1 MESPSILPVSD
12 GSGRVLGVR
21 STGEGSPVL
30 LVNGYSGT
38 SSDWDPT
45 FLATLGT
52 SRAVVAPDHQGMGA
66 STPGDLS
73 TVSID
78 SMADDLV
85 VVLDSLGFD
94 QVPVVGW
101 SMGGM
106 VAQSLAVRHPD
117 RVSALVLLGT
127 DGGGPDAF
135 VADPGVW
142 ARLIDHSGSPR
153 QQATRMLS
161 LLFPP
166 QVAVEIDRQFGEL
179 VAEARAALSTDVLTA
194 QERSID
200 AWHAKVPDRLPTPVR
215 PVMVATGA
223 DDMVIPPANADL
235 MAVRWGATT
244 VERFSGCGHAF
255 MAQEPVRLGR
265 LITRFLGSYL

>member
-1 MESPSILPVSD
+1 MERLLTLPVSD

-21 STGEGSPVL
+21 STGVGPPVL

-45 FLATLGT
+45 FLAVLGT
-52 SRAVVAPDHQGMGA
+52 SRTVVSPDHQGMDA

-73 TVSID
+73 TVTIE

-85 VVLDSLGFD
+85 SVLDCFGFD

-106 VAQSLAVRHPD
+106 VAQSLAFRHPD
-117 RVSALVLLGT
+117 RVSALALLGT
-127 DGGGPDAF
+127 DGGGPDA
-135 VADPGVW
+135 VTADPGVW

-161 LLFPP
+161 VLFPAG
-166 QVAVEIDRQFGEL
+166 VAVEIDRQFGEL
-179 VAEARAALSTDVLTA
+179 VAEARAALAPLVLTA
-194 QERSID
+194 QERAID
-200 AWHAKVPDRLPTPVR
+200 GWHATVSGLPPTPVP
-215 PVMVATGA
+215 PVLVATGA
-223 DDMVIPPANADL
+223 QDIVIPPANTDL
-235 MAVRWGATT
+235 LAAQWDATV
-244 VERFSGCGHAF
+244 VESYTGCGHAV
-255 MAQEPVRLGR
+255 MAQEPERLGG
-265 LITRFLGSYL
+265 LINQFLDSSL